1 MDDFYD
7 EDLLA
12 DEAGDIND
20 ADYTRIRKD
29 NEALIQRFGRSLKKK
44 EYSEK
49 DIYRLLSMADMYVNS
64 YLLDSMS
71 LSAADGIAAL
81 DGFFMEYFPEN
92 VIWAS
97 SDSVDNMIT
106 AVKAF
111 YRYLLEHGMIER
123 EDFASMS
130 SLIKEKREL
139 WRAAAKM
146 PELPDDDDMEL
157 DLGGTM

>member
-1 MDDFYD
+1 MDDFYN